1 MLRINI
7 CSYCGLVDNKVLQ
20 CKRCKQVYYCSRQC
34 QKSDWLNHKQH
45 CQQKENEKCL
55 ICYQRLET
63 ESQKIDCLHKYH
75 PECYQKLQI
84 FSTIKGCPICC
95 QPLECKLLFSFMRVL
110 EDKNISLACFSENM
124 DLLFN
129 LADGKIPNASEECI
143 LESQSYL
150 IKLFGEETDT
160 RDRLK
165 IYKYVRN
172 LAIKKGKPED
182 CFNHAYNLFYG
193 IGFEKDKQESLRWLE
208 LSAESNYD
216 PALCILGDIYEGGKH
231 GIVRNPKKSYQY
243 YQRSG
248 QHGNI
253 DSLFKTAWYFMYG
266 KRPISKDL
274 STGIEI
280 LKECSS
286 KGHIR
291 SHFILGM
298 IFKNGYQD
306 IGYDYKQAT
315 RFFLKCGQNFK
326 AMEQLGDIYLWGLG
340 VPSNLKTCLKFY
352 QKSEKY
358 GNPEV
363 WKRYLLFNEMKSEK
377 YQGELNAEN
386 YRSIYLSMKEEQ
398 KFLDSQHDE
407 SNSHVIWNVK

>member
-1 MLRINI
+1 MNT
-7 CSYCGLVDNKVLQ
+7 CSFCGCQDIKTLQ
-20 CKRCKQVYYCSRQC
+20 CKNCKGVHYCSRKC
-34 QKSDWLNHKQH
+34 QKSDWPNHKQLCQVH
-45 CQQKENEKCL
+45 QQKKSEKCL
-55 ICYQRLET
+55 ICCQNIEIEAQKLEC
-63 ESQKIDCLHKYH
+63 SHKYH
-75 PECYQKLQI
+75 PECYQKLQTY
-84 FSTIKGCPICC
+84 STIKGCSICNT
-95 QPLECKLLFSFMRVL
+95 PLQYKPLFSFIKVL
-110 EDKNISLACFSENM
+110 EHKNISLACISENM

-129 LADGKIPNASEECI
+129 LANEKIPNTSEECI

-150 IKLFGEETDT
+150 IKLFGEEFDS

-165 IYKYVRN
+165 ISKYVQN

-193 IGFEKDKQESLRWLE
+193 IGFKKDKQESVKWLE
-208 LSAESNYD
+208 LSANSNYD

-231 GIVRNPKKSYQY
+231 GIVRNPQKSYHY

-266 KRPISKDL
+266 KRPITKDL

-306 IGYDYKQAT
+306 IGYDYQQAI
-315 RFFLKCGQNFK
+315 RFFLKCGQDFK

-340 VPSNLKTCLKFY
+340 VPSNLKTCLQFY

-358 GNPEV
+358 GNSGIR
-363 WKRYLLFNEMKSEK
+363 KRYLLFEEMKSEK
-377 YQGELNAEN
+377 HHGKLNAEN
-386 YRSIYLSMKEEQ
+386 YRSIYVSFKEEENII
-398 KFLDSQHDE
+398 DSHHDNN
-407 SNSHVIWNVK
+407 NSHVIWNVK